1 MTLLLLCAGGNAMA
15 NVVSE
20 THEAGES
27 DDMFLD
33 ATRWKQNYIL
43 IPNYF
48 WLSLKNISCVY
59 LIIKVSWI

>member
-1 MTLLLLCAGGNAMA
+1 MA

-59 LIIKVSWI
+59 LIIKVS